1 MNEELQK
8 DLREL
13 FTLLAQNPNVLV
25 PIAAPII
32 FASSQQAELHQEQTA
47 YVPQAN
53 P

>member
-8 DLREL
+8 DLHEL

-25 PIAAPII
+25 PFAAPII
-32 FASSQQAELHQEQTA
+32 FANLQQSESRQEQTA
-47 YVPQAN
+47 AVPQAN